1 MACKLLC
8 PGPSYP
14 LPMVYRTSANAL
26 IFPSLKQA
34 KPVPTSGAFACAVPS
49 VWRSRLTNLQP
60 CGFFFSLGFHFPGC
74 FLSSAYLS
82 FLSLTPTPLYHST
95 PFYNIYHSLESS
107 EMFLL
112 PPFHEDESSTK
123 AETASCR
130 SHGGPDSV
138 EHVVGAQ

>member
-1 MACKLLC
+1 MACKLHLSR
-8 PGPSYP
+8 PLLPSPYG
-14 LPMVYRTSANAL
+14 LPHKCKRSDLSVPQTG
-26 IFPSLKQA
+26 QA
-34 KPVPTSGAFACAVPS
+34 RSHFGAFACAVPS

-60 CGFFFSLGFHFPGC
+60 CGFFFSLGFCFPGC

-123 AETASCR
+123 AETA
-130 SHGGPDSV
+130 
-138 EHVVGAQ
+138 HVAHVAAPIVLSM